1 MSGIDLSDLVPEFL
15 AEVKEH
21 LATLEKGL
29 LSLESA
35 PEGEARK
42 QSVHA
47 LFRAA
52 HTIKGS
58 SRMMGFAAVHEV
70 AHAIEE
76 VLGAIREDRLAP
88 SGELV
93 DVLLRSVDRLRSLAE
108 TKPDATPDVSPLKTE
123 IRALLAPKPEPAAPA
138 VETVPAIATA
148 SPKKRAA
155 RKPAP
160 PAAQPEATAA
170 PPPSA
175 PIAEPTPDARPA
187 AEKAGDEMVRVAV
200 SRLDE
205 LLRLTGELMM
215 DVARIEDLD
224 RWSLTLMTHLQSHL
238 RRSLETVRGDTRT
251 LHLLEGIDSWRTAF
265 AGGSGIL
272 NSVSGRIEQEVM
284 SLRMFPIAT
293 VFAPLPRLVRDLAKE
308 HGKEVT
314 LQVSGEATELD
325 RRILQTLS
333 EPLLH
338 IVRNAVD
345 HGLET
350 PDVRRRAGKPPVGT
364 LRIRAYRQASQ
375 VRVEIADDGRGL
387 SPKALRETAVRK
399 KLLSHAEA
407 EALDDPSALD
417 LIYLPGFSTS
427 LLITSTSGRGV
438 GMDVVRTTIQQLG
451 GLIELESE
459 PGRGTRFTLGLP
471 LTVTLS
477 RVLMVEIAERTYA
490 VPSAVI
496 ERIVRLRPENLST
509 TGGREQ
515 LVVAGEPISLLRL
528 GRLLAPDSN
537 APPDELAFVFVS
549 AGRRAAFAIGKV
561 LEEREIVLK
570 PLGDVLARGDMAS
583 GATLLPDGT
592 VALILDPTSCL
603 RVSRGVK
610 RAAAKV
616 EQKAVRT
623 VLVVDDSTTTR
634 ELERSILVASGYQV
648 ETAVDGADGWR
659 KLEQGAFD
667 VVVTD
672 VEMPIMNG
680 FELTKRIKADA
691 RTAHLPVIIITTLD
705 RDQEKRKGLEAGAQ
719 AYLVKNAF
727 DQSELIETIDRLLP

>member
-35 PEGEARK
+35 PEGDARR

-70 AHAIEE
+70 AHALED
-76 VLGAIREDRLAP
+76 VLGAIREERLAP
-88 SGELV
+88 SSKVV

-108 TKPDATPDVSPLKTE
+108 TKPEATPDVEPLKTA
-123 IRALLAPKPEPAAPA
+123 IRALLAPEPAPTPAAEARRTPEQPPKRKRAPKTAGPDAPA
-138 VETVPAIATA
+138 ETPAT
-148 SPKKRAA
+148 
-155 RKPAP
+155 
-160 PAAQPEATAA
+160 
-170 PPPSA
+170 PSA
-175 PIAEPTPDARPA
+175 PANEALAPQA
-187 AEKAGDEMVRVAV
+187 ASAAPEKAGDEMVRVAV

-224 RWSLTLMTHLQSHL
+224 RRSLTLVTHLQSHL
-238 RRSLETVRGDTRT
+238 RRSLESSRADGGASA
-251 LHLLEGIDSWRTAF
+251 LLASIDAWRTAF

-272 NSVSGRIEQEVM
+272 NSVAGRIEQEVM
-284 SLRMFPIAT
+284 SLRLFPIAT

-314 LQVSGEATELD
+314 LQISGESTELD
-325 RRILQTLS
+325 RRVLQTLS

-338 IVRNAVD
+338 IVRNALD

-364 LRIRAYRQASQ
+364 LGIRAYRQGSQ

-387 SPKALRETAVRK
+387 SARALRETAVRK
-399 KLLSHAEA
+399 KLLTHAEA
-407 EALDDPSALD
+407 EALDDASALD
-417 LIYLPGFSTS
+417 LIYTPGFSTS

-438 GMDVVRTTIQQLG
+438 GMDIVRTTIQQLG
-451 GLIELESE
+451 GSIELESE
-459 PGRGTRFTLGLP
+459 PGKGTRFTLALP

-477 RVLMVEIAERTYA
+477 RVLMIEVAERPYA

-496 ERIVRLRPENLST
+496 ERIVRLRHENLST

-515 LVVAGEPISLLRL
+515 LVVAGEPISLVRL
-528 GRLLAPDSN
+528 GRLLAPESG
-537 APPDELAFVFVS
+537 APPEELAFVFTS

-570 PLGDVLARGDMAS
+570 PLGDVLARGDLAS
-583 GATLLPDGT
+583 AATLLPDGG
-592 VALILDPTSCL
+592 VALILDPASCL

-610 RAAAKV
+610 RTAVKV
-616 EQKAVRT
+616 EERAVRS

-634 ELERSILVASGYQV
+634 ELERSILVASGYEV
-648 ETAVDGADGWR
+648 ETAKDGAEGWR
-659 KLEQGAFD
+659 KIEDGSFD
-667 VVVTD
+667 VIVTD
-672 VEMPIMNG
+672 VEMPVMNG
-680 FELTKRIKADA
+680 FELTKRIKGDA

-705 RDQEKRKGLEAGAQ
+705 RDEEKRKGLEAGAQ

-727 DQSELIETIDRLLP
+727 DQTELIETIERLLP